1 MEVHFFQ
8 KSFSDLAERIFLLT
22 DKYSSDNKKKK
33 KIPPRLTVIGDEKIL
48 SRIMLK
54 DKRKNSHIHIM
65 IIGN

>member
-1 MEVHFFQ
+1 MHFFQ

-22 DKYSSDNKKKK
+22 DKYSSDNKK

-54 DKRKNSHIHIM
+54 DKRKNSHIHVM

>member
-1 MEVHFFQ
+1 MHFFQ

-22 DKYSSDNKKKK
+22 DKYSSDNKKK

>member
-22 DKYSSDNKKKK
+22 DKYSSDNKK

-54 DKRKNSHIHIM
+54 DKRKNSHIHVM

>member
-33 KIPPRLTVIGDEKIL
+33 NSATINGYWR
-48 SRIMLK
+48 
-54 DKRKNSHIHIM
+54 RKNSLTD
-65 IIGN
+65 NA